1 MLTATLLK
9 SRPKAAF
16 AYLFGTVGASYNMA
30 AVGCTTI
37 LQHVD
42 CIFAIGTES
51 AIRSADRGNAII
63 LYNAKKPARK
73 CGKNAQTDFVK
84 LAFGVLSFFVAHVK
98 MFLSE

>member
-16 AYLFGTVGASYNMA
+16 AYLFGTVEY
-30 AVGCTTI
+30 GCSRLHNHI
-37 LQHVD
+37 VARRLY
-42 CIFAIGTES
+42 FAIGTES

-98 MFLSE
+98 IFLSE